1 MDPLPASDTLGS
13 RRRCSSL
20 KTWGKTVEQARLPGG
35 WSTLLAANDFVCGI
49 EIGGRGQRVVVADG
63 AGRIVGQARSIDS
76 MAPAPG
82 VLETV
87 KDLIDQACG
96 SAGVDLEHVVRAGIA
111 FGGPVDVERGLTLL
125 SHRAPGFENF
135 PLVNLIEEHLSVA
148 TVMDNSARAAAL
160 GESVYGAARG
170 ATDVVYVHLGT
181 GVGGGI
187 IVDGRLLHGASST
200 AGEFGHMVVSTGGPI
215 CSCGKPGHLEA
226 YAAAPAIVA
235 RFRQR
240 LEIEASIDLDRWSN
254 PKSITV
260 RSIFDAARQGD
271 PAAADVVS
279 ETVQVLGLAI
289 ANLITTLNPAAVIVG
304 GLVSDVGSLLMDPLS
319 ARVRQYSFPSA
330 ARRVRLTISQLG
342 PDATVLGA
350 VALALQSLRS

>member
-1 MDPLPASDTLGS
+1 M
-13 RRRCSSL
+13 
-20 KTWGKTVEQARLPGG
+20 EQARLPGS
-35 WSTLLAANDFVCGI
+35 WSTLLAADNYVCGI
-49 EIGGRGQRVVVADG
+49 EIGGRGQRVVIADG
-63 AGRIVGQARSIDS
+63 AGRIVAQARSIDS
-76 MAPAPG
+76 MAPAAG

-87 KDLIDQACG
+87 KDLIDQACH
-96 SAGVDLEHVVRAGIA
+96 SASIAHDRVVRVGIA

-125 SHRAPGFENF
+125 SHRAAGFENF
-135 PLVNLIEEHLSVA
+135 PLVNLIEEYLGVP
-148 TVMDNSARAAAL
+148 TIMDNSARASAL
-160 GESVYGAARG
+160 GEIVYGAARG
-170 ATDVVYVHLGT
+170 SSDVVYVHLGT

-200 AGEFGHMVVSTGGPI
+200 AGEFGHMVVSVDGPI

-226 YAAAPAIVA
+226 YAAAPAIVS
-235 RFRQR
+235 RFRER
-240 LEIEASIDLDRWSN
+240 LESQTTIDIDRWSN

-271 PAAADVVS
+271 PAARDVVT

-304 GLVSDVGSLLMDPLS
+304 GTVADVGSLLMDPLS

-330 ARRVRLTISQLG
+330 ARRVRLATSQLG

-350 VALALQSLRS
+350 IALALASLRH

>member
-1 MDPLPASDTLGS
+1 M
-13 RRRCSSL
+13 
-20 KTWGKTVEQARLPGG
+20 EQAHLPGG
-35 WSTLLAANDFVCGI
+35 WSTLLAADNYVCGI

-76 MAPAPG
+76 MAPASG

-87 KDLIDQACG
+87 KDLIDQACH
-96 SAGVDLEHVVRAGIA
+96 SAGIAHDRVVRVGIA

-125 SHRAPGFENF
+125 SHRASGFENF
-135 PLVNLIEEHLSVA
+135 PLVNLIEEHLGVPA
-148 TVMDNSARAAAL
+148 VLDNSARASAL
-160 GESVYGAARG
+160 GELVYGAARG
-170 ATDVVYVHLGT
+170 SSDVVYVHLGT

-200 AGEFGHMVVSTGGPI
+200 AGEFGHMVVSVGGPI

-226 YAAAPAIVA
+226 YAAAPAIVS

-240 LEIEASIDLDRWSN
+240 LEAQAAIDIDRWSN

-260 RSIFDAARQGD
+260 RSIFDAAKQGD
-271 PAAADVVS
+271 PAARDVVT

-289 ANLITTLNPAAVIVG
+289 ANLITTLNPATVIVG
-304 GLVSDVGSLLMDPLS
+304 GTVSDVGSLLMDPLS

-330 ARRVRLTISQLG
+330 ARRVRLTASQLG
-342 PDATVLGA
+342 PDTTVLGA
-350 VALALQSLRS
+350 VALALESLRH